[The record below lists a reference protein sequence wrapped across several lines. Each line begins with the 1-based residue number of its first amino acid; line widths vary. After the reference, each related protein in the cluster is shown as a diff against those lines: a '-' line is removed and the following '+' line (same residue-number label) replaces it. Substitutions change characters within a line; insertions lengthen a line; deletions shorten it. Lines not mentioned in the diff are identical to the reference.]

1 MLREWLFFVSHPCLY
16 KPTSMK
22 GKILTLICAT
32 ALLSS
37 CHIYKTYDRP
47 EDIVAE
53 GLYRDTV
60 AVNDTLVSDTAN
72 FGNLPWRE
80 VFTDPQLQA
89 LIEQALTSSP
99 DIRTAALRV
108 QEAQAPL
115 LASKLAFIPALTLS
129 PQGTVSSWDKGKA
142 TQTYSLPVTA
152 SWQIDMFGQLL
163 NLKRQAQ
170 ATLEQTLAYEQ
181 NVRVQLIANT
191 ANLYYT
197 LLMLDRQLQITEG
210 TAEILKK
217 NTETMIAMKEAG
229 FYNTTEAAV
238 EQSRAAY
245 AQVQA
250 SIPDIRSSIREVEN
264 SLCLLL
270 GEPAHG
276 IERSV
281 LEEQQLP
288 NEFSVGIP
296 LQLLSNRPDVKAA
309 EQALAS
315 AYYNTNVAR
324 SNFYPRIT
332 LSGSAGWTN
341 SAGAAIVNP
350 AKLLASAV
358 ASLTQP
364 IFQNGANIAKLKI
377 AKAQQEEAKIQFQTT
392 LLNAGNEV
400 SNALDMY
407 QACTEKVNA
416 RNMQVNSAKNAA
428 DYTKELFNLGTSTYL
443 EVLSAEQSY
452 LSAQLSEVSDT
463 FSRMQAVISLY
474 QALGGGR
481 E

>member
-1 MLREWLFFVSHPCLY
+1 
-16 KPTSMK
+16 MK

-377 AKAQQEEAKIQFQTT
+377 AKAQQEEAKIQFQAT

>member
-1 MLREWLFFVSHPCLY
+1 M
-16 KPTSMK
+16 
-22 GKILTLICAT
+22 CAT
-32 ALLSS
+32 DLLSS
-37 CHIYKTYDRP
+37 CHIYKSYDRP
-47 EDIVAE
+47 EDITTA

-60 AVNDTLVSDTAN
+60 AGGDTLVADTAN

-80 VFTDPQLQA
+80 VFTDPKLQA

-99 DIRTAALRV
+99 DIRTAALKV
-108 QEAQAPL
+108 KEAQAPL

-152 SWQIDMFGQLL
+152 SWQIDLFGQLL

-170 ATLEQTLAYEQ
+170 ATLEQTKAYEQ
-181 NVRVQLIANT
+181 NTRVQLIANT

-197 LLMLDRQLQITEG
+197 LLMLDRQLEITEG
-210 TAEILKK
+210 TVEILKK
-217 NTETMIAMKEAG
+217 NTETMEAMKESG
-229 FYNTTEAAV
+229 IYNTTEAAV

-250 SIPDIRSSIREVEN
+250 SLPDIRTSIREIEN

-270 GEPAHG
+270 GEPAHA
-276 IERSV
+276 IERGI

-288 NEFSVGIP
+288 SDFSAGIP

-377 AKAQQEEAKIQFQTT
+377 AKAQQEEAQIQFQTT

-400 SNALDMY
+400 SNALGQY
-407 QACTEKVNA
+407 QACSQKVEA
-416 RNMQVNSAKNAA
+416 RNMEVNSAKNAA

-443 EVLSAEQSY
+443 EVLSAQQSY

-481 E
+481 EQ

>member
-1 MLREWLFFVSHPCLY
+1 
-16 KPTSMK
+16 MK

-229 FYNTTEAAV
+229 LYNTTEAAV

>member
-1 MLREWLFFVSHPCLY
+1 
-16 KPTSMK
+16 MK

-332 LSGSAGWTN
+332 LNGSAGWTN

>member
-1 MLREWLFFVSHPCLY
+1 
-16 KPTSMK
+16 MK
-22 GKILTLICAT
+22 GKILILLCAT

-47 EDIVAE
+47 DDIVAE

-80 VFTDPQLQA
+80 VCTDPQLQA

-115 LASKLAFIPALTLS
+115 LASKLAFIPSLTLS
-129 PQGTVSSWDKGKA
+129 PQATVSSWDKGKA

-152 SWQIDMFGQLL
+152 SWQIDLFGQLL
-163 NLKRQAQ
+163 NLKRQAKT
-170 ATLEQTLAYEQ
+170 TLEQTLAYEQ
-181 NVRVQLIANT
+181 NARVQLIANT

-197 LLMLDRQLQITEG
+197 LLMLDRQLEITEG

-217 NTETMIAMKEAG
+217 NAETMAAMKEAG

-245 AQVQA
+245 AQIQA
-250 SIPDIRSSIREVEN
+250 SIPDIRSNIREVEN

-281 LEEQQLP
+281 LEAQQLP

-309 EQALAS
+309 ELALAL

-350 AKLLASAV
+350 GKLLASAI

>member
-1 MLREWLFFVSHPCLY
+1 M
-16 KPTSMK
+16 
-22 GKILTLICAT
+22 CAT

-37 CHIYKTYDRP
+37 CHIYKSYDRP
-47 EDIVAE
+47 EDITTA

-60 AVNDTLVSDTAN
+60 AGGDTLVADTAN

-80 VFTDPQLQA
+80 VFTDPKLQA
-89 LIEQALTSSP
+89 LIEQALISSP
-99 DIRTAALRV
+99 DIRTAALKV
-108 QEAQAPL
+108 KEAQAPL

-152 SWQIDMFGQLL
+152 SWQIDLFGQLL

-170 ATLEQTLAYEQ
+170 ATLEQTKAYEQ
-181 NVRVQLIANT
+181 NTRVQLIANT

-197 LLMLDRQLQITEG
+197 LLMLDRQLEITEG
-210 TAEILKK
+210 TVEILKK
-217 NTETMIAMKEAG
+217 NTETMEAMKESG
-229 FYNTTEAAV
+229 IYNTTEAAV

-250 SIPDIRSSIREVEN
+250 SLPDIRTSIREIEN

-270 GEPAHG
+270 GEPAHA
-276 IERSV
+276 IERGK

-288 NEFSVGIP
+288 SDFSAGIP

-377 AKAQQEEAKIQFQTT
+377 AKAQQEEAQIQFQTT

-400 SNALDMY
+400 SNALGQY
-407 QACTEKVNA
+407 QACSQKVEA
-416 RNMQVNSAKNAA
+416 RNMEVNSAKNAA

-443 EVLSAEQSY
+443 EVLSAQQSY

-481 E
+481 EQ

>member
-1 MLREWLFFVSHPCLY
+1 M
-16 KPTSMK
+16 
-22 GKILTLICAT
+22 CAS

-47 EDIVAE
+47 EDIMTA
-53 GLYRDTV
+53 GLYRDTI
-60 AVNDTLVSDTAN
+60 AANDTLVSDTAN
-72 FGNLPWRE
+72 FGNLPWKE
-80 VFTDPQLQA
+80 VFTDPQLQGY
-89 LIEQALTSSP
+89 IEQALTSSP
-99 DIRTAALRV
+99 DILTAALKV
-108 QEAQAPL
+108 EEAKAPL
-115 LASKLAFIPALTLS
+115 LAAKLAFIPSLTLS

-152 SWQIDMFGQLL
+152 SWQIDLSGQLL
-163 NLKRQAQ
+163 NLKRQAKV
-170 ATLEQTLAYEQ
+170 TLEQTKAYEQ
-181 NVRVQLIANT
+181 NTRVQLIANT

-217 NTETMIAMKEAG
+217 NTETMEAMKDAG
-229 FYNTTEAAV
+229 IYNTTEAAV

-250 SIPDIRSSIREVEN
+250 SLPDIRANIREIEN

-270 GEPAHG
+270 GEPAHA
-276 IERSV
+276 IERGV
-281 LEEQQLP
+281 LEDQKLP
-288 NEFSVGIP
+288 SEFSVGIP

-309 EQALAS
+309 EQALAA

-341 SAGAAIVNP
+341 SAGAGIVNP
-350 AKLLASAV
+350 GKLLASAI

-364 IFQNGANIAKLKI
+364 LFQNGANIAKLKI
-377 AKAQQEEAKIQFQTT
+377 AKAQQEEAKIQFQTA

-400 SNALDMY
+400 SNALTQY
-407 QACTEKVNA
+407 QSCTEKVTA
-416 RNMQVNSAKNAA
+416 RNMQVNSSKNAA

-452 LSAQLSEVSDT
+452 LSAQLSEVSDA

-481 E
+481 Q

>member
-1 MLREWLFFVSHPCLY
+1 
-16 KPTSMK
+16 MK

-32 ALLSS
+32 ALFSS

>member
-1 MLREWLFFVSHPCLY
+1 
-16 KPTSMK
+16 
-22 GKILTLICAT
+22 
-32 ALLSS
+32 
-37 CHIYKTYDRP
+37 
-47 EDIVAE
+47 
-53 GLYRDTV
+53 
-60 AVNDTLVSDTAN
+60 
-72 FGNLPWRE
+72 
-80 VFTDPQLQA
+80 
-89 LIEQALTSSP
+89 
-99 DIRTAALRV
+99 
-108 QEAQAPL
+108 
-115 LASKLAFIPALTLS
+115 
-129 PQGTVSSWDKGKA
+129 
-142 TQTYSLPVTA
+142 
-152 SWQIDMFGQLL
+152 
-163 NLKRQAQ
+163 
-170 ATLEQTLAYEQ
+170 
-181 NVRVQLIANT
+181 
-191 ANLYYT
+191 
-197 LLMLDRQLQITEG
+197 
-210 TAEILKK
+210 
-217 NTETMIAMKEAG
+217 MKEAG

-270 GEPAHG
+270 GEPAHGIERSVLEEQQPAHG

>member
-1 MLREWLFFVSHPCLY
+1 M
-16 KPTSMK
+16 
-22 GKILTLICAT
+22 CAT

-37 CHIYKTYDRP
+37 CHIYKSYDRP
-47 EDIVAE
+47 EDITTA

-60 AVNDTLVSDTAN
+60 AGGDTLVADTAN

-80 VFTDPQLQA
+80 VFTDPKLQA

-99 DIRTAALRV
+99 DIRTAALKV
-108 QEAQAPL
+108 KEAQAPL
-115 LASKLAFIPALTLS
+115 LASKLAFIPALALS

-152 SWQIDMFGQLL
+152 SWQIDLFGQLL

-170 ATLEQTLAYEQ
+170 ATLEQTKAYEQ
-181 NVRVQLIANT
+181 NTRVQLIANT

-197 LLMLDRQLQITEG
+197 LLMLDRQLEITEG
-210 TAEILKK
+210 TVEILKK
-217 NTETMIAMKEAG
+217 NTETMEAMKESG
-229 FYNTTEAAV
+229 IYNTTEAAV

-250 SIPDIRSSIREVEN
+250 SLPDIRTSIREIEN

-270 GEPAHG
+270 GEPAHA
-276 IERSV
+276 IERGI

-288 NEFSVGIP
+288 SDFSAGIP

-377 AKAQQEEAKIQFQTT
+377 AKAQQEEAQIQFQTT

-400 SNALDMY
+400 SNALGQY
-407 QACTEKVNA
+407 QACSQKVEA
-416 RNMQVNSAKNAA
+416 RNMEVNSAKNAA

-443 EVLSAEQSY
+443 EVLSAQQSY

-481 E
+481 EQ

>member
-1 MLREWLFFVSHPCLY
+1 
-16 KPTSMK
+16 MK

-115 LASKLAFIPALTLS
+115 LASKLAFIPSLTLS

-341 SAGAAIVNP
+341 SAGVAIVNP

>member
-1 MLREWLFFVSHPCLY
+1 M
-16 KPTSMK
+16 
-22 GKILTLICAT
+22 CAT

-47 EDIVAE
+47 DDIVAE

-80 VFTDPQLQA
+80 VFTDPQLQV

-115 LASKLAFIPALTLS
+115 LASKLAFIPSLTLS

-152 SWQIDMFGQLL
+152 SWQIDLFGQLL
-163 NLKRQAQ
+163 NLKRQAKT
-170 ATLEQTLAYEQ
+170 TLEQTLAYEQ
-181 NVRVQLIANT
+181 NARVQLIANT

-197 LLMLDRQLQITEG
+197 LLMLDRQLEITEG

-217 NTETMIAMKEAG
+217 NAETMAAMKEAG

-245 AQVQA
+245 AQIQA
-250 SIPDIRSSIREVEN
+250 SIPDIRSNIREVEN

-281 LEEQQLP
+281 LEAQQLP

-309 EQALAS
+309 ELALAS

-350 AKLLASAV
+350 GKLLASAI

-452 LSAQLSEVSDT
+452 LSAQLSEVNDT

>member
-1 MLREWLFFVSHPCLY
+1 
-16 KPTSMK
+16 MK

-60 AVNDTLVSDTAN
+60 AVNDTQVSDTAN

>member
-1 MLREWLFFVSHPCLY
+1 M
-16 KPTSMK
+16 
-22 GKILTLICAT
+22 CAT

-47 EDIVAE
+47 DDIVAE

-115 LASKLAFIPALTLS
+115 LASKLAFIPSLTLS

-152 SWQIDMFGQLL
+152 SWQIDLFGQLL
-163 NLKRQAQ
+163 NLKRQAKT
-170 ATLEQTLAYEQ
+170 TLEQTLAYEQ
-181 NVRVQLIANT
+181 NARVQLIANT

-197 LLMLDRQLQITEG
+197 LLMLDRQLEITEG

-217 NTETMIAMKEAG
+217 NAETMAAMKEAG

-245 AQVQA
+245 AQIQA
-250 SIPDIRSSIREVEN
+250 SIPDIRSNIREVEN

-281 LEEQQLP
+281 LEAQQLP

-309 EQALAS
+309 ELALAL

-350 AKLLASAV
+350 GKLLASAI

>member
-1 MLREWLFFVSHPCLY
+1 
-16 KPTSMK
+16 MK

-350 AKLLASAV
+350 AKLLASTV

-452 LSAQLSEVSDT
+452 LNAQLSEVSDT

>member
-1 MLREWLFFVSHPCLY
+1 M
-16 KPTSMK
+16 
-22 GKILTLICAT
+22 CAT

-37 CHIYKTYDRP
+37 CHIYKSYDRP
-47 EDIVAE
+47 EDITTA

-60 AVNDTLVSDTAN
+60 AGGDTLVADTAN

-80 VFTDPQLQA
+80 VFTDPKLQA
-89 LIEQALTSSP
+89 LIEQALTCSP
-99 DIRTAALRV
+99 DIRTAALKV
-108 QEAQAPL
+108 KEAQAPL

-152 SWQIDMFGQLL
+152 SWQIDLFGQLL

-170 ATLEQTLAYEQ
+170 ATLEQTKAYEQ
-181 NVRVQLIANT
+181 NTRVQLIANT

-197 LLMLDRQLQITEG
+197 LLMLDRQLEITEG

-217 NTETMIAMKEAG
+217 NTETMEAMKESG
-229 FYNTTEAAV
+229 IYNTTEVAV

-250 SIPDIRSSIREVEN
+250 SLPDIRTSIREIEN

-270 GEPAHG
+270 GEPAHA
-276 IERSV
+276 IERGI

-288 NEFSVGIP
+288 SDFSVGIP

-377 AKAQQEEAKIQFQTT
+377 AKAQQEEAQIQFQTT

-400 SNALDMY
+400 SNALGQY
-407 QACTEKVNA
+407 QACSQKVEA
-416 RNMQVNSAKNAA
+416 RNMEVNSAKNAA

-443 EVLSAEQSY
+443 EVLSAQQSY

-481 E
+481 EQ

>member
-1 MLREWLFFVSHPCLY
+1 
-16 KPTSMK
+16 MK

-32 ALLSS
+32 TLLSS

-80 VFTDPQLQA
+80 VFTDLQLQA

-481 E
+481 K

>member
-1 MLREWLFFVSHPCLY
+1 MR
-16 KPTSMK
+16 KQ
-22 GKILTLICAT
+22 IITLMCAT

-37 CHIYKTYDRP
+37 CHIYKSYDRP
-47 EDIVAE
+47 EDITTA

-60 AVNDTLVSDTAN
+60 AGGDTLVADTAN

-80 VFTDPQLQA
+80 VFTDPQLQGY
-89 LIEQALTSSP
+89 IEQALTSSP
-99 DIRTAALRV
+99 DIRTAALKV
-108 QEAQAPL
+108 KEAQAPL
-115 LASKLAFIPALTLS
+115 LASKLAFIPSLTLS

-142 TQTYSLPVTA
+142 TQTYSLPIAA
-152 SWQIDMFGQLL
+152 SWQIDLFGQLL
-163 NLKRQAQ
+163 NQKRQAQ
-170 ATLEQTLAYEQ
+170 ANLEQTLAYEQ
-181 NVRVQLIANT
+181 NTRVQLIANA

-197 LLMLDRQLQITEG
+197 LLMLDRQLEITEG

-217 NTETMIAMKEAG
+217 NTETMEAMKESG
-229 FYNTTEAAV
+229 IYGTTEAAV
-238 EQSRAAY
+238 AQSRAAY
-245 AQVQA
+245 AQVLA
-250 SIPDIRSSIREVEN
+250 SLPDIRASIREIEN

-270 GEPAHG
+270 GEPAHS
-276 IERSV
+276 IERGV
-281 LEEQQLP
+281 LEDQQLP
-288 NEFSVGIP
+288 SDFSTGIP
-296 LQLLSNRPDVKAA
+296 LQLLSNRPDVKVA
-309 EQALAS
+309 EQALAA

-324 SNFYPRIT
+324 SNFYPHIT

-364 IFQNGANIAKLKI
+364 IFQNGANIAQLKI

-400 SNALDMY
+400 SNALDQY
-407 QACTEKVNA
+407 QACSQKVAA
-416 RNMQVNSAKNAA
+416 RNMEVESSKKAA

-481 E
+481 D

>member
-1 MLREWLFFVSHPCLY
+1 
-16 KPTSMK
+16 MK

-250 SIPDIRSSIREVEN
+250 SIPDIRSSIREVES

-452 LSAQLSEVSDT
+452 LNAQLSEVSDT

>member
-1 MLREWLFFVSHPCLY
+1 
-16 KPTSMK
+16 MK

-229 FYNTTEAAV
+229 FYNTTEVAV

>member
-1 MLREWLFFVSHPCLY
+1 M
-16 KPTSMK
+16 
-22 GKILTLICAT
+22 CAT

-37 CHIYKTYDRP
+37 CHIYKSYDRP
-47 EDIVAE
+47 EDITTA

-60 AVNDTLVSDTAN
+60 AGGDTLVADTAN

-80 VFTDPQLQA
+80 VFTDPKLQA

-99 DIRTAALRV
+99 DIRTAALKV
-108 QEAQAPL
+108 KEAQAPL

-152 SWQIDMFGQLL
+152 SWQIDLFGQLL

-170 ATLEQTLAYEQ
+170 ATLEQTKAYEQ
-181 NVRVQLIANT
+181 NTRVQLIANT

-197 LLMLDRQLQITEG
+197 LLMLDRQLEITEG

-217 NTETMIAMKEAG
+217 NTETMEAMKESG
-229 FYNTTEAAV
+229 IYNTTEAAV

-250 SIPDIRSSIREVEN
+250 SLPDIRTSIREIEN

-270 GEPAHG
+270 GEPAHA
-276 IERSV
+276 IERGI

-288 NEFSVGIP
+288 SDFSAGIP

-377 AKAQQEEAKIQFQTT
+377 AKAQQEEAQIQFQTT

-400 SNALDMY
+400 SNALGQY
-407 QACTEKVNA
+407 K
-416 RNMQVNSAKNAA
+416 K
-428 DYTKELFNLGTSTYL
+428 
-443 EVLSAEQSY
+443 
-452 LSAQLSEVSDT
+452 
-463 FSRMQAVISLY
+463 
-474 QALGGGR
+474 
-481 E
+481 

>member
-1 MLREWLFFVSHPCLY
+1 
-16 KPTSMK
+16 MK

-32 ALLSS
+32 TLLSS

-210 TAEILKK
+210 TAGILKK

>member
-1 MLREWLFFVSHPCLY
+1 M
-16 KPTSMK
+16 
-22 GKILTLICAT
+22 CAT

-37 CHIYKTYDRP
+37 CHIYKSYDRP
-47 EDIVAE
+47 EDITTA

-60 AVNDTLVSDTAN
+60 AGGDTLVADTAN

-80 VFTDPQLQA
+80 VFTDPKLQA

-99 DIRTAALRV
+99 DIRTAALKV
-108 QEAQAPL
+108 KEAQAPL

-129 PQGTVSSWDKGKA
+129 PQGTVSSWDKSKA

-152 SWQIDMFGQLL
+152 SWQIDLFGQLL

-170 ATLEQTLAYEQ
+170 ATLEQTKAYEQ
-181 NVRVQLIANT
+181 NTRVQLIANT

-197 LLMLDRQLQITEG
+197 LLMLDRQLEITEG

-217 NTETMIAMKEAG
+217 NTETMEAMKESG
-229 FYNTTEAAV
+229 IYNTTEAAV

-250 SIPDIRSSIREVEN
+250 SLPDIRTSIREIEN

-270 GEPAHG
+270 GEPAHA
-276 IERSV
+276 IERGI

-288 NEFSVGIP
+288 SDFSAGIP

-377 AKAQQEEAKIQFQTT
+377 AKAQQEEAQIQFQTT

-400 SNALDMY
+400 SNAIGQY
-407 QACTEKVNA
+407 QACSQKVEA
-416 RNMQVNSAKNAA
+416 RNMEVNSAKNAA

-443 EVLSAEQSY
+443 AVLSAQQSY

-481 E
+481 EQ

>member
-1 MLREWLFFVSHPCLY
+1 M
-16 KPTSMK
+16 
-22 GKILTLICAT
+22 CAT

-37 CHIYKTYDRP
+37 CHIYKSYDRP
-47 EDIVAE
+47 EDITTA

-60 AVNDTLVSDTAN
+60 AGGDTLVADTAN

-80 VFTDPQLQA
+80 VFTDPKLQA

-99 DIRTAALRV
+99 DIRTAALKV
-108 QEAQAPL
+108 KEAQAPL

-152 SWQIDMFGQLL
+152 SWQIDLFGQLL
-163 NLKRQAQ
+163 NLKRHAQ
-170 ATLEQTLAYEQ
+170 ATLEQTKAYEQ
-181 NVRVQLIANT
+181 NTRVQLIANT

-197 LLMLDRQLQITEG
+197 LLMLDRQLEITEG
-210 TAEILKK
+210 TVEILKK
-217 NTETMIAMKEAG
+217 NTETMEAMKESG
-229 FYNTTEAAV
+229 IYNTTEAAV

-250 SIPDIRSSIREVEN
+250 SLPDIRTNIREIEN

-270 GEPAHG
+270 GEPAHA
-276 IERSV
+276 IERGI

-288 NEFSVGIP
+288 SDFSAGIP

-377 AKAQQEEAKIQFQTT
+377 AKAQQEEAQIQFQTT

-400 SNALDMY
+400 SNALGQY
-407 QACTEKVNA
+407 QACSQKVEA
-416 RNMQVNSAKNAA
+416 RNMEVNSAKNAA

-443 EVLSAEQSY
+443 EVLSAQQSY

-481 E
+481 EQ

>member
-1 MLREWLFFVSHPCLY
+1 M
-16 KPTSMK
+16 
-22 GKILTLICAT
+22 CAT

-37 CHIYKTYDRP
+37 CHIYKSYDRP
-47 EDIVAE
+47 EDITTA

-60 AVNDTLVSDTAN
+60 AGGDTLVADTAN

-80 VFTDPQLQA
+80 VFTDPKLQA
-89 LIEQALTSSP
+89 LIEQALTCSP
-99 DIRTAALRV
+99 DIRTAALKV
-108 QEAQAPL
+108 KEAQAPL

-152 SWQIDMFGQLL
+152 SWQIDLFGQLL

-170 ATLEQTLAYEQ
+170 ATLEQTKAYEQ
-181 NVRVQLIANT
+181 NTRVQLIANT

-197 LLMLDRQLQITEG
+197 LLMLDRQLEITEG

-217 NTETMIAMKEAG
+217 NTETMEAMKESG
-229 FYNTTEAAV
+229 IYNTTEAAV

-250 SIPDIRSSIREVEN
+250 SLPDIRTSIREIEN

-270 GEPAHG
+270 GEPAHA
-276 IERSV
+276 IERGI

-288 NEFSVGIP
+288 SDFSAGIP

-358 ASLTQP
+358 ASPTQP

-377 AKAQQEEAKIQFQTT
+377 AKAQQEEAQIQFQTT

-400 SNALDMY
+400 SNALGQY
-407 QACTEKVNA
+407 QACSQKVEA
-416 RNMQVNSAKNAA
+416 RNMEVNSAKNAA

-443 EVLSAEQSY
+443 EVLSAQQSY

-481 E
+481 EQ

>member
-1 MLREWLFFVSHPCLY
+1 
-16 KPTSMK
+16 MK

-315 AYYNTNVAR
+315 AYYNTNVVR

>member
-1 MLREWLFFVSHPCLY
+1 M
-16 KPTSMK
+16 
-22 GKILTLICAT
+22 
-32 ALLSS
+32 SS

-80 VFTDPQLQA
+80 VFTDLQLQA

>member
-1 MLREWLFFVSHPCLY
+1 M
-16 KPTSMK
+16 
-22 GKILTLICAT
+22 CAT

-37 CHIYKTYDRP
+37 CHIYKSYDRP
-47 EDIVAE
+47 EDITTA

-60 AVNDTLVSDTAN
+60 AGGDTLVADTAN

-80 VFTDPQLQA
+80 VFTDPKLQA

-99 DIRTAALRV
+99 DIRTAALKV
-108 QEAQAPL
+108 KEAQAPL

-152 SWQIDMFGQLL
+152 SWQIDLFGQLL

-170 ATLEQTLAYEQ
+170 ATLEQTKAYEQ
-181 NVRVQLIANT
+181 NTRVQLIANT

-197 LLMLDRQLQITEG
+197 LLMLDRQLEITEG

-217 NTETMIAMKEAG
+217 NTETMEAMKESG
-229 FYNTTEAAV
+229 IYNTTEAAV

-250 SIPDIRSSIREVEN
+250 SLPDIRTSIREIEN

-270 GEPAHG
+270 GEPAHA
-276 IERSV
+276 IERGI

-288 NEFSVGIP
+288 SDFSAGIP

-377 AKAQQEEAKIQFQTT
+377 AKAQQEEAQIQFQTT

-400 SNALDMY
+400 SNALGQY
-407 QACTEKVNA
+407 QACSQKVEA
-416 RNMQVNSAKNAA
+416 RNMEVNSAKNAA

-443 EVLSAEQSY
+443 EVLSAQQSY

-481 E
+481 EQ